1 MGLTAEPELFDR
13 LGDVLIGSRV
23 TLDGSK
29 PALRVCR
36 YCGCTEGILTGPK
49 GPHHDG
55 VRCANCTR
63 HLGWLPPP
71 RTDDFSV
78 VE

>member
-1 MGLTAEPELFDR
+1 M
-13 LGDVLIGSRV
+13 LIAGTSESLLSGTQV
-23 TLDGSK
+23 ALDGSK
-29 PALRVCR
+29 PALRPCR
-36 YCGCTEGILTGPK
+36 YCGHQFGVLTGPK

-55 VRCANCTR
+55 VRCGQCAR

-71 RTDDFSV
+71 DDPL